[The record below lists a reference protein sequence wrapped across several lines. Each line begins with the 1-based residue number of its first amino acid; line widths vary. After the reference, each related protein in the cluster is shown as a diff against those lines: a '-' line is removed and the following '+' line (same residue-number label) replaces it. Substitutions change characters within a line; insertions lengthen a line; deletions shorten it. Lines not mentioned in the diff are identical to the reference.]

1 MGANERDPRW
11 SMTALF
17 STFLHRYHFML
28 VWQLGQMGGT
38 TRCSTLNWA
47 VVGISVRSGGGK
59 MSWRCSPRNRVGS
72 FWRRS
77 S

>member
-28 VWQLGQMGGT
+28 VWQLGQTGGT
-38 TRCSTLNWA
+38 TRCSTPCLRMSQDWQL
-47 VVGISVRSGGGK
+47 SGGGHFGPLR
-59 MSWRCSPRNRVGS
+59 WRENVMAL
-72 FWRRS
+72 FAEK
-77 S
+77 